1 MNKVCKCL
9 KNRVVNFQKLRS
21 KMLEFFVKKFG
32 YSEKFC
38 NFAIPKLEQ
47 KAPNQLSFN
56 KLGIN

>member
-1 MNKVCKCL
+1 MFDFL
-9 KNRVVNFQKLRS
+9 
-21 KMLEFFVKKFG
+21 VKKFG
-32 YSEKFC
+32 DSEKFC

>member
-1 MNKVCKCL
+1 
-9 KNRVVNFQKLRS
+9 
-21 KMLEFFVKKFG
+21 MLEFFVKKFG